1 MFVMVVSAGG
11 VHALEL
17 GHVRGW
23 LVSDFLVLGRCW
35 GGVRMQ
41 PDVTLAE
48 TKLLARNMTLK
59 SALACIPVGGAKIG
73 IAANP
78 STVDRKQLVKALAEQ
93 LRLHGYVG
101 RYIPGSD
108 IGFSEADL
116 YLLNKSMGHSMRYT
130 LHSGETRLSKTGLA
144 VAESLITSIKSVE
157 ELYEVDGLETVAL
170 QGFGN
175 MGSAAAYVLQK
186 HGYRI
191 IAVSNKY
198 STLVAKP
205 CVDVEYLLD
214 LLDYGDL
221 CLKMYAENMPGSTL
235 LPHDEVFRV
244 DADVHVPGARP
255 LAIWDIPRCRVV
267 APIAN
272 YPVSIL
278 HAHSLEKAG
287 IIVVPDIISA
297 AGGVI
302 GSALSLSQMSFE
314 ESRRFIRRMTYLNMV
329 EVLSKARKTGTSMME
344 QAYNEAWRRFKM
356 LRRLGPAGLASYLK
370 RWISAGNGSLLTILR
385 RVLVYSP

>member
-1 MFVMVVSAGG
+1 VFVSAGG
-11 VHALEL
+11 VVELEL
-17 GHVRGW
+17 GQARGW
-23 LVSDFLVLGRCW
+23 LVSDFHVFGLCW
-35 GGVRMQ
+35 GGVRIQ
-41 PDVTLAE
+41 ADVTLAE
-48 TKLLARNMTLK
+48 TRLLARNMTLK
-59 SALACIPVGGAKIG
+59 SALACIPIGGAKIG

-78 STVDRKQLVKALAEQ
+78 TTVDRRKLIKALAEQ
-93 LRLHGYVG
+93 LRLHGYAG

-108 IGFSEADL
+108 IGFSERDL
-116 YLLNKSMGHSMRYT
+116 YLLNRSMGYSMRYT
-130 LHSGETRLSKTGLA
+130 LHSGETFLSKTGLA

-157 ELYEVDGLETVAL
+157 ELYALDGLETVAL

-175 MGSAAAYVLQK
+175 MGSAAAYMLHK

-221 CLKMYAENMPGSTL
+221 CLKMYAEKMPGSTL
-235 LPHDEVFRV
+235 LSRDEVFRV

-255 LAIWDIPRCRVV
+255 LAIRDNPRCRVV

-272 YPVSIL
+272 YPVSVS
-278 HAHSLEKAG
+278 HARSLEKAG
-287 IIVVPDIISA
+287 IVVVPDIIST

-329 EVLSKARKTGTSMME
+329 EVLSKTRETGTSVME
-344 QAYNEAWRRFKM
+344 QAYNEAWRRFNM
-356 LRRLGPAGLASYLK
+356 LRKLGPAGLASYLK
-370 RWISAGNGSLLTILR
+370 RWISTRNGGLLTTLR
-385 RVLVYSP
+385 RVLTYKP